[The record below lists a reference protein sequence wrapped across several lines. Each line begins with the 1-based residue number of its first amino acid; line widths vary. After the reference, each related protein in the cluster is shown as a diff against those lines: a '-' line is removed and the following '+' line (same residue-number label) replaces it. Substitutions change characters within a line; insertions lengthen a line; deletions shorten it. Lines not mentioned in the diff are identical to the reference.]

1 MAGANVRKRKVQ
13 KIFQQKE
20 ACKSPSM
27 RRIVVP
33 DQSVPLPQVEEDYVP
48 PERKGVTVALGRKSQ
63 SLMRIIVQDQR
74 VPLQQ
79 DTAGLYPAGA

>member
-1 MAGANVRKRKVQ
+1 MIVMVRNSIERLDSPAAANVRKRKVQ

-48 PERKGVTVALGRKSQ
+48 PERKGVTVALGRKRKVS
-63 SLMRIIVQDQR
+63 MPERKV
-74 VPLQQ
+74 
-79 DTAGLYPAGA
+79 